1 MNKNSTHKEV
11 RYFVK
16 KASSSTKIAIAFTA
30 IQLIV
35 CGGVVAQNTDLPN
48 PDANLKTAPVGS
60 IVIAMDNT
68 NQGNSGIFNLKAYGL
83 VVTLMNNYTRL
94 RWVIRAGKAKDET
107 DITVPATSI
116 TSPTVIAASSKITL
130 TNGSNIGNVTNIVGT
145 LQVGMKVTANGLPV
159 GTTIQT
165 INTANQITLSANAT
179 ANNTNTNAAYTINT
193 YPVSTYDF
201 KAGPFI
207 IFPADTNGVRVIIN
221 NFNNAQAATQ
231 RVKAYATTTA
241 TTVDQRYDM
250 YGLKPKIAV
259 VDDGGN
265 ANIHTAYLANASVP
279 VANYNVIPSASGLT
293 LGCYTFASEPHNGSQ
308 GAFIDSIKN
317 YVLLG
322 GNFLAQCHAITTYEN
337 WVSGHFQTT
346 SGFVNTNVNITPNIN
361 YQNNDLSFM
370 QFEGNYNANLGG
382 NTQTWSFSAGSTASN
397 NFFPVI
403 RGSSAG
409 QEGQF
414 GASGAKLVS
423 GRGGLVYFLGNH
435 NFNSTSIIEEING
448 QRMYLN
454 AMLTPSAT
462 IACPFNPLPVQLK
475 YFAAKKMSNGQVQLT
490 WATATEQNTKNF
502 IIERSADGIN
512 FTEINRVAAAGNSNT
527 EVKYNT
533 LDVNPIMGKNFYRM
547 RQTDIDGA
555 SMYSNIVLINMST
568 TTARVDIFPNPAH
581 GTANINL
588 NNLPVNNNSIV
599 VFDITGKAVINLAK
613 ITGNTVKMNIASLQ
627 PGTYFVKVVTEDGN
641 VFQNKMV
648 VIN

>member
-1 MNKNSTHKEV
+1 MNKNSTNKEV

-16 KASSSTKIAIAFTA
+16 KVSSSTKIAIAFTA
-30 IQLIV
+30 ILLII

-68 NQGNSGIFNLKAYGL
+68 NQANSGIFNLKAYGL

-94 RWVIRAGKAKDET
+94 RWVIRAGKAKEGT

-116 TSPTVIAASSKITL
+116 TNPTVVTATSKITL
-130 TNGSNIGNVTNIVGT
+130 TNGSNIGNVSDIVGT

-179 ANNTNTNAAYTINT
+179 ASNTNTNAAYTINT

-207 IFPADTNGVRVIIN
+207 IFPSDTNGVRVIIN
-221 NFNNAQAATQ
+221 NFNSALAAAQ
-231 RVKAYATTTA
+231 RVKVYATTTA
-241 TTVDQRYDM
+241 TIVDQRYDM

-279 VANYNVIPSASGLT
+279 VANYQVIPSASGLT

-308 GAFIDSIKN
+308 GVFIDSIKN

-337 WVSGHFQTT
+337 WVNGHFQTT
-346 SGFVNTNVNITPNIN
+346 AGFNNTNVNITPNIN
-361 YQNNDLSFM
+361 YQYSDLSYT
-370 QFEGNYNANLGG
+370 QFEGNYDANIGG
-382 NTQTWSFSAGSTASN
+382 NTQTWSFSAGSTANN

-403 RGSSAG
+403 RGANAG

-414 GASGAKLVS
+414 GASFSKLVS

-435 NFNSTSIIEEING
+435 NFNSTSVIEKING

-462 IACPFNPLPVQLK
+462 IACPLSPLPVQLK
-475 YFAAKKMSNGQVQLT
+475 YFAAKKTNNGQVNIN

-512 FTEINRVAAAGNSNT
+512 FTEINRVVAAGNSNT

-555 SMYSNIVLINMST
+555 SMYSNIVLINMSIT
-568 TTARVDIFPNPAH
+568 KASVDIFPNPVH
-581 GTANINL
+581 GVVNINL

-599 VFDITGKAVINLAK
+599 VYDITGKALINFNG
-613 ITGNTVKMNIASLQ
+613 ITGNTVKLNLSTIKA
-627 PGTYFVKVVTEDGN
+627 GTYYIKVSTGDGN
-641 VFQNKMV
+641 IFQNKMI

>member
-1 MNKNSTHKEV
+1 MNKNSTNKEV

-16 KASSSTKIAIAFTA
+16 KVSSSTKIAIAFTA
-30 IQLIV
+30 ILLIV
-35 CGGVVAQNTDLPN
+35 CGDVVAQNTDLPN

-94 RWVIRAGKAKDET
+94 RWVIRAGKAKDGT

-116 TSPTVIAASSKITL
+116 TNPTVFTATSKITL

-179 ANNTNTNAAYTINT
+179 ANNNNTNAAYTINT

-221 NFNNAQAATQ
+221 NFNSALAAAQ
-231 RVKAYATTTA
+231 RVKVYATTTA

-265 ANIHTAYLANASVP
+265 ASIHTDYLANASVP
-279 VANYNVIPSASGLT
+279 VANYSVLPSASGLT

-346 SGFVNTNVNITPNIN
+346 GGFNNANVNITPNIN
-361 YQNNDLSFM
+361 YQNNDLSYM
-370 QFEGNYNANLGG
+370 QYEGNYDANIGG
-382 NTQTWSFSAGSTASN
+382 NTQTWSFSAGSTPRN

-403 RGSSAG
+403 RGGNIG

-414 GASGAKLVS
+414 GATASKLVS

-435 NFNSTSIIEEING
+435 NFNSTSVIEKING

-475 YFAAKKMSNGQVQLT
+475 YFAAKKMSNGQVQLN

-533 LDVNPIMGKNFYRM
+533 LDVNPIKGKNFYRM

-555 SMYSNIVLINMST
+555 GMYSNIVLINMST
-568 TTARVDIFPNPAH
+568 TTYHYIYSDLIYS
-581 GTANINL
+581 IL
-588 NNLPVNNNSIV
+588 N
-599 VFDITGKAVINLAK
+599 
-613 ITGNTVKMNIASLQ
+613 
-627 PGTYFVKVVTEDGN
+627 Y
-641 VFQNKMV
+641 
-648 VIN
+648 